1 MAHGFRERTRVQ
13 QNNTEKLN
21 AEAYYSEVL
30 EGKRHTSRDHIGR
43 LSQGAGKEIWT
54 GHEEPL
60 YQNPQVK
67 CFRILGEGQISKG
80 V

>member
-1 MAHGFRERTRVQ
+1 MAHGFREITRVQ

-43 LSQGAGKEIWT
+43 LKSRCRQRDLDRT
-54 GHEEPL
+54 
-60 YQNPQVK
+60 
-67 CFRILGEGQISKG
+67 
-80 V
+80 